1 MRKGVL
7 AVGLFCTLAL
17 IAQERSMQTFEK
29 EEATIRWYKIIHI
42 IIPEYILKQNE
53 FIALE
58 D

>member
-1 MRKGVL
+1 
-7 AVGLFCTLAL
+7 
-17 IAQERSMQTFEK
+17 MQTFEK

-53 FIALE
+53 FIVLE